1 MPKPEIAAR
10 EPIAVRLEKGQTYW
24 WCACGR
30 SKTQPFCDGSHRGTG
45 FEPVEFTAQETGE
58 AWLCQCK
65 RTTTPPWCDGSHAR
79 LDETTVAPGTARA
92 AGEPTNPVAST
103 PEEPTLNRVHA
114 LAEQGLSHAHGEL
127 VAMGVPRPCL
137 PSWDDIQILPAQLAP
152 RPLAEDIP
160 VDARLIIGPN
170 ARKPLELAMPILIA
184 DMSFGALSR
193 EAKLALAQGAV
204 AAGTTTASGEGG
216 LLPEEPEINSR
227 ILFEYGT
234 AGFGYSEDLLTRIGA
249 FHFKA
254 GQAAKTGIGGHLPA
268 SKVTDEIARVRG
280 LKPGE
285 DAISPP
291 TFPDLRTPEDF
302 RRFAD
307 RIREISGG
315 IPVGFKLAANHIEAD
330 IAFALEAGADYLI
343 LDGRGGGTGAA
354 PRLFRDHISV
364 PTLPALAR
372 ARRFLDRQARQDV
385 TLIITGGLRLPEDFI
400 KALAM
405 GADGVAIASAALQ
418 AIGCVASRICH
429 TNRCPTGIAT
439 QDPALRARLNV
450 DHAAIRLTR
459 FLTTSVE
466 LMQVMARACGHDA
479 LRGFRRED
487 IATWKRELADLA
499 NIPWSGASP
508 DPQGLS
514 RT

>member
-1 MPKPEIAAR
+1 MRKPEIAAR
-10 EPIAVRLEKGQTYW
+10 EPIAVRLEKGKTYW

-30 SKTQPFCDGSHRGTG
+30 SREQPFCDGTHKGTG
-45 FEPVEFTAQETGE
+45 IEPLAFTAKGSGE

-65 RTTTPPWCDGSHAR
+65 RTAAPPWCDGSHAR
-79 LDETTVAPGTARA
+79 LGETDGPNAAPSPSS
-92 AGEPTNPVAST
+92 AGPTNPIAST

-114 LAEQGLSHAHGEL
+114 LAERGLGGAHGDL

-137 PSWDDIQILPAQLAP
+137 PSWDDIQILPAQLARRP
-152 RPLAEDIP
+152 RPEAAP
-160 VDARLIIGPN
+160 VDTRLVIGPN
-170 ARKPLELAMPILIA
+170 ARKPLELAMPIFVA

-193 EAKLALAQGAV
+193 EAKLALAKGAV

-216 LLPEEPEINSR
+216 LLPEEPDINPR

-234 AGFGYSEDLLTRIGA
+234 GGFGYGEALLTRIGA

-254 GQAAKTGIGGHLPA
+254 GQAAKAGIGGHLPA
-268 SKVTDEIARVRG
+268 HKVTEEIARVRG

-291 TFPDLRTPEDF
+291 TFPDLRTPADF

-307 RIREISGG
+307 RVREISGG

-372 ARRFLDRQARQDV
+372 ARRFLDDQGRQDV

-400 KALAM
+400 KALAL
-405 GADGVAIASAALQ
+405 GADGMAIASAALQ
-418 AIGCVASRICH
+418 AIGCIAARICH

-439 QDPALRARLNV
+439 QDPALRARLDV
-450 DHAAIRLTR
+450 DGAAERLTR
-459 FLTTSVE
+459 FLTAANE
-466 LMQVMARACGHDA
+466 LMTIMARACGHDRLA
-479 LRGFRRED
+479 AFTRED
-487 IATWKRELADLA
+487 IATWKRELAELA
-499 NIPWSGASP
+499 GIPFSGVAP
-508 DPQGLS
+508 S
-514 RT
+514 RAD